1 MHAANTLLLGL
12 IAAATD
18 TLAAPPLN
26 TRAQAVSAMAQ
37 APEWIIRDFTRSC
50 NARGTACRVS
60 FSIDTQTAPATECGF
75 MISGAPAIQ
84 SSTSGITCGP
94 YTISSSWSG
103 QFGPDNGF
111 TTYSVIDWANHLIIW
126 PAYADSEVQ
135 NGVSVTPDKSYAP
148 QTLA

>member
-1 MHAANTLLLGL
+1 MHASNTLLLGL

-18 TLAAPPLN
+18 ALAAPALSA
-26 TRAQAVSAMAQ
+26 RAQAVSAMAQ

-50 NARGTACRVS
+50 NNRGTSCKVS
-60 FSIDTQTAPATECGF
+60 FSIDTQTADPTECGF
-75 MISGAPAIQ
+75 FISGALAIQ
-84 SSTSGITCGP
+84 SPTSGITCGP

-126 PAYADSEVQ
+126 PAYSDSEVQ
-135 NGVSVTPDKSYAP
+135 NGVALTPDKSYAP